1 MGSHGS
7 ARAETVVWLT
17 PPHILEALGPFDLD
31 PCACTDR
38 PWDTAKNHYVEAD
51 DGLTQE
57 WDGFVWMNPPYGLA
71 AKTWLKRLAEHK
83 NGIALVFART
93 ETAAFTQHVWPSAS
107 ALLFLDGRLSFHYPD
122 GTRAKANGGAPSVL
136 IAYGTEAANRL
147 RNSGLKGAFVYGF
160 SAISDSE

>member
-1 MGSHGS
+1 M
-7 ARAETVVWLT
+7 
-17 PPHILEALGPFDLD
+17 
-31 PCACTDR
+31 
-38 PWDTAKNHYVEAD
+38 
-51 DGLTQE
+51 
-57 WDGFVWMNPPYGLA
+57 WMNPPYGLA